1 VLSCRDQGLA
11 LALLSSP
18 SGYAMLRIFRHYVSG
33 LTFVLLLGDVAVIFG
48 VFCVTE
54 MSSPW
59 PGYAP
64 FTARFLEACAA
75 MTFILYL
82 GDLYRPR
89 QAEGRRELVA
99 RVLICQAAASLLLAA
114 IGFAIPV
121 LRLSRSAFLQ
131 TFLLTTPGLLV
142 WRAALFGAWSQQQM
156 TIRVLVL
163 GTGQVGRLIAG
174 LEPTSSRPFR
184 IIGFLDD
191 APGAGDMVPE
201 GHALLGKVQDL
212 DVLVEETRPDI
223 VVIAQIDRRGCFPTK
238 ALLECR
244 LRGIQ
249 VEDWPTFYE
258 KATGKI
264 LVTTIRPS
272 WLIFSDGF
280 VKTPR
285 TEIIKR
291 LFDVT
296 MSLTGLILSLPLM
309 ILAAIAIKMESFGPI
324 FYRQPRLGQNGCVFI
339 LNKFRSMREDA
350 EKDTGPVWSAQQD
363 PRITRVGAILRR
375 TRLDELPQLFN
386 VLVGHMSFIGPRPE
400 RPEFVAELQ
409 KQIPYYMERLAVKP
423 GVTGWAQ
430 VRYEY
435 GSSVEDAV
443 EKLQYDLYYIK
454 NLSLFLDLLIVL
466 NTVQVVL
473 FARGR

>member
-1 VLSCRDQGLA
+1 
-11 LALLSSP
+11 
-18 SGYAMLRIFRHYVSG
+18 
-33 LTFVLLLGDVAVIFG
+33 
-48 VFCVTE
+48 
-54 MSSPW
+54 
-59 PGYAP
+59 
-64 FTARFLEACAA
+64 
-75 MTFILYL
+75 MTN
-82 GDLYRPR
+82 
-89 QAEGRRELVA
+89 
-99 RVLICQAAASLLLAA
+99 
-114 IGFAIPV
+114 
-121 LRLSRSAFLQ
+121 
-131 TFLLTTPGLLV
+131 
-142 WRAALFGAWSQQQM
+142 
-156 TIRVLVL
+156 RVLVL

-174 LEPTSSRPFR
+174 LSETSTRPFR

-191 APGAGDMVPE
+191 APGAADMVPE
-201 GHALLGKVQDL
+201 GHLLLGKIQDL

-223 VVIAQIDRRGCFPTK
+223 VVVAQIDRRGCFPTK

-244 LRGIQ
+244 LRGVR

-264 LVTTIRPS
+264 LVTAVRPS
-272 WLIFSDGF
+272 WLIFADGF

-291 LFDVT
+291 LFDV
-296 MSLTGLILSLPLM
+296 SLSLVGIILSLPLM
-309 ILAAIAIKMESFGPI
+309 ALAAVAVKLESSGPV

-339 LNKFRSMREDA
+339 LNKFRSMRADA
-350 EKDTGPVWSAQQD
+350 EKESGPVWSTKED
-363 PRITRVGAILRR
+363 PRITRVGSILRR

-386 VLVGHMSFIGPRPE
+386 VLMGHMSFIGPRPE

-423 GVTGWAQ
+423 GITGWAQ

-435 GSSVEDAV
+435 GSTIEDAV

>member
-1 VLSCRDQGLA
+1 VSGLA
-11 LALLSSP
+11 FVLFLGDLAVISAALYVTELSSAWP
-18 SGYAMLRIFRHYVSG
+18 GYGPFLARLIETSFI
-33 LTFVLLLGDVAVIFG
+33 LTFVL
-48 VFCVTE
+48 
-54 MSSPW
+54 
-59 PGYAP
+59 
-64 FTARFLEACAA
+64 
-75 MTFILYL
+75 YL
-82 GDLYRPR
+82 SDLYQPR
-89 QAEGRRELVA
+89 QAVGSRELVA
-99 RVLICQAAASLLLAA
+99 RVLICQGVAALVLAA
-114 IGFAIPV
+114 VGFAVPV
-121 LRLSRSAFLQ
+121 FRLSRSAFLQ
-131 TFLLTTPGLLV
+131 TLLLTTPGLIA
-142 WRAALFGAWSQQQM
+142 WRAALLGAWSQQQL
-156 TIRVLVL
+156 TVRVLVL
-163 GTGQVGRLIAG
+163 GTGGVGRLIAG
-174 LEPTSSRPFR
+174 LEPTTSRPFR

-191 APGAGDMVPE
+191 GPDAADTVPE
-201 GHALLGKVQDL
+201 GHALLGKIQDL

-223 VVIAQIDRRGCFPTK
+223 VVVAQTDRRGCFPAK

-244 LRGIQ
+244 LRGIR

-264 LVTTIRPS
+264 LVTAVRPS

-291 LFDVT
+291 FFDI
-296 MSLTGLILSLPLM
+296 SLSVAGIILSLPLM
-309 ILAAIAIKMESFGPI
+309 ILAALAIKLESSGPV

-339 LNKFRSMREDA
+339 LNKFRSMCQDA
-350 EKDTGPVWSAQQD
+350 ERDTGPVWSVRQD
-363 PRITRVGAILRR
+363 PRITRIGSILRR

-409 KQIPYYMERLAVKP
+409 THNPYYMERLAVKP
-423 GVTGWAQ
+423 GITGWAQ
-430 VRYEY
+430 VKFQY
-435 GSSVEDAV
+435 GSSIEDSI

>member
-1 VLSCRDQGLA
+1 
-11 LALLSSP
+11 
-18 SGYAMLRIFRHYVSG
+18 MLRIFRHYVSG
-33 LTFVLLLGDVAVIFG
+33 LTFVLLVGDVALILSAFYLI
-48 VFCVTE
+48 E
-54 MSSPW
+54 LAALW
-59 PGYAP
+59 PGYGP
-64 FTARFLEACAA
+64 FTARFVEVCIAI
-75 MTFILYL
+75 TFVLYL
-82 GDLYRPR
+82 GDLYQPR
-89 QAEGRRELVA
+89 QGLGTRDLAA
-99 RVLICQAAASLLLAA
+99 RVLICQAAAGLLLAA
-114 IGFAIPV
+114 IGFAVPA

-131 TFLLTTPGLLV
+131 TFLLTTPALTLWRVLLF
-142 WRAALFGAWSQQQM
+142 AAWSQQQM
-156 TIRVLVL
+156 TNRVLVL

-174 LEPTSSRPFR
+174 LSETSTRPFQ

-191 APGAGDMVPE
+191 APGAADMVPE
-201 GHALLGKVQDL
+201 GHLLLGKIQDL

-223 VVIAQIDRRGCFPTK
+223 VVVAQIDRRGCFPTK

-244 LRGIQ
+244 LRGVR

-264 LVTTIRPS
+264 LVTAVRPS

-291 LFDVT
+291 LFDVS
-296 MSLTGLILSLPLM
+296 MSLVGIVLSLPLM
-309 ILAAIAIKMESFGPI
+309 ALAAVAVKLESAGPVL
-324 FYRQPRLGQNGCVFI
+324 YRQPRLGQNGCVFI
-339 LNKFRSMREDA
+339 LNKFRSMRADA
-350 EKDTGPVWSAQQD
+350 EKESGPVWSTVRD
-363 PRITRVGAILRR
+363 PRITRVGSILRR

-423 GVTGWAQ
+423 GITGWAQ

-435 GSSVEDAV
+435 GSTVEDAV

>member
-1 VLSCRDQGLA
+1 
-11 LALLSSP
+11 
-18 SGYAMLRIFRHYVSG
+18 MLRIFRHYVSG
-33 LTFVLLLGDVAVIFG
+33 LTFVLLIGDFALILSAFYLI
-48 VFCVTE
+48 E
-54 MSSPW
+54 LAALW
-59 PGYAP
+59 PGYGP
-64 FTARFLEACAA
+64 FTARFIEVCIAI
-75 MTFILYL
+75 TFVLYL
-82 GDLYRPR
+82 GDLYQPR
-89 QAEGRRELVA
+89 QALGTRDLAA
-99 RVLICQAAASLLLAA
+99 RVLICQAAAGLLLAA
-114 IGFAIPV
+114 IGFAVPA

-131 TFLLTTPGLLV
+131 TFILTTPALV
-142 WRAALFGAWSQQQM
+142 LWRVVLFGAWSQQQM
-156 TIRVLVL
+156 TNRVLVL

-174 LEPTSSRPFR
+174 LSETSTRPFR

-191 APGAGDMVPE
+191 APGAADMVPE
-201 GHALLGKVQDL
+201 GHLLLGKIQDL

-223 VVIAQIDRRGCFPTK
+223 VVVAQIDRRGCFPTK

-244 LRGIQ
+244 LRGVR

-264 LVTTIRPS
+264 LVTAVRPS
-272 WLIFSDGF
+272 WLIFADGF

-291 LFDVT
+291 LFDV
-296 MSLTGLILSLPLM
+296 SLSLVGIILSLPLM
-309 ILAAIAIKMESFGPI
+309 ALAAVAVKLESSGPV

-339 LNKFRSMREDA
+339 LNKFRSMRADA
-350 EKDTGPVWSAQQD
+350 EKESGPVWSTKED
-363 PRITRVGAILRR
+363 PRITRVGSILRR

-423 GVTGWAQ
+423 GITGWAQ

-435 GSSVEDAV
+435 GSTIEDAV